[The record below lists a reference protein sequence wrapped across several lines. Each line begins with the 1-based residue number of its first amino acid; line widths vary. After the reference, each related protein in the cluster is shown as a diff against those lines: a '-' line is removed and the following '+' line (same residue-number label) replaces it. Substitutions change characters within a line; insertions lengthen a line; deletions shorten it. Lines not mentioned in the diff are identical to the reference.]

1 MNSHFSPTPQPPYTE
16 EQLRRFREEFA
27 PQVSRYRHHQGRWV
41 ISLVVISLPFLFA
54 IPFVIYDHAV
64 GYFVTLIVSLI
75 AHYIWGWLGT
85 PSMVCPACQHGVDL
99 DHVANHCPHCGAAPV
114 SHVGL
119 YDTPFCKPCGREL
132 TKEDE

>member
-1 MNSHFSPTPQPPYTE
+1 MRRLRPPRSTPRASAV
-16 EQLRRFREEFA
+16 LFVA
-27 PQVSRYRHHQGRWV
+27 LSA
-41 ISLVVISLPFLFA
+41 FLSA
-54 IPFVIYDHAV
+54 
-64 GYFVTLIVSLI
+64 FVTLIVSLI

-132 TKEDE
+132 TKEDEGDGDDGRTYSIRYCTHCGLLLDEQGL